1 MRVCA
6 SRERA
11 AAASRRRRP
20 PQAPSFDEAPPSHVV
35 DEPVRLNATCEQPPS
50 SLTLCLARSDEFSRA
65 CVRVEKGSCAGL
77 QVLDDLVALDTQDLT
92 LVDAETALERLTQR
106 LMRGPFPCRVGV
118 LRRPSVF
125 SLEFPDDG
133 RPLGVVL
140 RLVTPPTGGASRVL
154 VESIHR
160 DDGPARELEPR
171 NDELVAIEG
180 EPIGRDCGP
189 ADFDALLLK
198 LKGAS
203 RPLKLTFV
211 RAGSMSQDPRD
222 ATIYGRAV
230 IEEPPASF
238 EETRAAAMSPS
249 AAFGD
254 PVEPVAND
262 DGSDWGDPPPS
273 SNDDSSSDEGAA
285 IGVDANIVEVSDDAA
300 AVSDEEP
307 PPPIV
312 VPPVADV
319 PAPTPSKLAAFM
331 ASTPNPT
338 SPTA

>member
-1 MRVCA
+1 M
-6 SRERA
+6 
-11 AAASRRRRP
+11 
-20 PQAPSFDEAPPSHVV
+20 
-35 DEPVRLNATCEQPPS
+35 RLNATCEQPPS

-77 QVLDDLVALDTQDLT
+77 QVLDDLVALDAEDLT

-230 IEEPPASF
+230 IEEPPVSF
-238 EETRAAAMSPS
+238 EETRAASLSPS

-254 PVEPVAND
+254 PVDPVAAD

-273 SNDDSSSDEGAA
+273 SNDDSSSSDEGAPV
-285 IGVDANIVEVSDDAA
+285 GVDANIVEVSDDAA
-300 AVSDEEP
+300 AVSDEEPP